1 MIGMS
6 ELNAN
11 ETLPPPVGGMTFM
24 FKEIENPEGGVLRTI
39 AFTEVDVRPRSYDE
53 LQAARLHESITIPL
67 EMYNGRILETNV
79 EGVDLTKYAHITA
92 TLVSPFTAKAI
103 GLVRGGWLPST
114 LAASRSNA
122 VVLPDRNIIS
132 QIVGRFDAGKG
143 TGLVPDFLDLFENSP
158 VRIDPILYALEGN
171 RRSLPNPE
179 LAQNQLDESVE
190 KLRKALPAAT
200 IIVGPDSLTRL
211 LGMIEDI
218 RPSMDRK
225 QQFLMRLAPKLASQ
239 VARRDMDARWDEVLE
254 TAADCGV
261 PRGALVVLAVLSGV
275 INSDANAARR
285 LLKFKAAYGPEDA
298 YNALADLNA
307 LEVLLY
313 RITLYPKMQ
322 TQLCTGDR
330 NLALFWAGIGA
341 DDFERDGKGMRC
353 TFTPHPA
360 ILPECYAERWAE
372 EVSNA

>member
-1 MIGMS
+1 M
-6 ELNAN
+6 
-11 ETLPPPVGGMTFM
+11 
-24 FKEIENPEGGVLRTI
+24 
-39 AFTEVDVRPRSYDE
+39 
-53 LQAARLHESITIPL
+53 
-67 EMYNGRILETNV
+67 
-79 EGVDLTKYAHITA
+79 
-92 TLVSPFTAKAI
+92 
-103 GLVRGGWLPST
+103 
-114 LAASRSNA
+114 
-122 VVLPDRNIIS
+122 
-132 QIVGRFDAGKG
+132 
-143 TGLVPDFLDLFENSP
+143 
-158 VRIDPILYALEGN
+158 
-171 RRSLPNPE
+171 
-179 LAQNQLDESVE
+179 
-190 KLRKALPAAT
+190 
-200 IIVGPDSLTRL
+200 
-211 LGMIEDI
+211 
-218 RPSMDRK
+218 
-225 QQFLMRLAPKLASQ
+225 
-239 VARRDMDARWDEVLE
+239 
-254 TAADCGV
+254 
-261 PRGALVVLAVLSGV
+261 VLAVLSGV